1 MGLIPNKEKKQD
13 HKGLA
18 FFLSFIK
25 KISLKKRRAQHKH
38 SSSYIYI
45 NYTTCSSFF
54 LKNLKIFERNFMGAY
69 SEFMVMQQ
77 EAKLNN
83 DYSLVDAYE
92 RDLNWR
98 RNYSKK
104 IYDKLSDIAIS
115 KILKSKIVISESYYQ
130 KLKTNK
136 VLLEVFM
143 VIKSFKNKKIK
154 IIDLINLGFKKT
166 SIKSAIKRL
175 IEIKV
180 LDGEFYK
187 KYKLLKLK
195 KIVLK
200 NPKENYWI
208 LNGYDALKIFLL
220 NGLSNAILYA
230 INRHKSKQL
239 NAKKLHCK
247 INSRKVILQN
257 AYYAKFNWSNSKIYL
272 MNKAIANYFGV
283 EYLQMFGILRSQEK
297 KVTTLKLGNLN
308 IKCNVY
314 KFSTQ
319 RYLLMQI

>member
-1 MGLIPNKEKKQD
+1 
-13 HKGLA
+13 
-18 FFLSFIK
+18 
-25 KISLKKRRAQHKH
+25 
-38 SSSYIYI
+38 
-45 NYTTCSSFF
+45 
-54 LKNLKIFERNFMGAY
+54 
-69 SEFMVMQQ
+69 
-77 EAKLNN
+77 
-83 DYSLVDAYE
+83 
-92 RDLNWR
+92 
-98 RNYSKK
+98 
-104 IYDKLSDIAIS
+104 
-115 KILKSKIVISESYYQ
+115 
-130 KLKTNK
+130 
-136 VLLEVFM
+136 M

>member
-1 MGLIPNKEKKQD
+1 
-13 HKGLA
+13 
-18 FFLSFIK
+18 
-25 KISLKKRRAQHKH
+25 
-38 SSSYIYI
+38 
-45 NYTTCSSFF
+45 
-54 LKNLKIFERNFMGAY
+54 MGAY

-83 DYSLVDAYE
+83 DYSLVDAFE
-92 RDLNWR
+92 RNFNWR
-98 RNYSKK
+98 KNYSKK

-143 VIKSFKNKKIK
+143 VIKSFKNEKIK

-200 NPKENYWI
+200 KPKENYWI

-283 EYLQMFGILRSQEK
+283 KYLQMFGILHSQEK
-297 KVTTLKLGNLN
+297 KFITIKNEFGYLK
-308 IKCNVY
+308 IKFNGY

>member
-1 MGLIPNKEKKQD
+1 
-13 HKGLA
+13 
-18 FFLSFIK
+18 
-25 KISLKKRRAQHKH
+25 
-38 SSSYIYI
+38 
-45 NYTTCSSFF
+45 
-54 LKNLKIFERNFMGAY
+54 MGAH

-83 DYSLVDAYE
+83 DYSLVDAYK
-92 RDLNWR
+92 RNLNWR

-195 KIVLK
+195 K
-200 NPKENYWI
+200 
-208 LNGYDALKIFLL
+208 
-220 NGLSNAILYA
+220 
-230 INRHKSKQL
+230 
-239 NAKKLHCK
+239 
-247 INSRKVILQN
+247 
-257 AYYAKFNWSNSKIYL
+257 
-272 MNKAIANYFGV
+272 
-283 EYLQMFGILRSQEK
+283 
-297 KVTTLKLGNLN
+297 
-308 IKCNVY
+308 
-314 KFSTQ
+314 
-319 RYLLMQI
+319 